1 MPMRCPVCNG
11 RGVTAPG
18 MGCGACR
25 TTGLIGWPRQP
36 GDTEGAGLAV
46 LDGSAGLLRVIYGT
60 CGLDHGAAVVKV
72 PDRFSPNPDPAGGA
86 LIMLTIQQARGTAAA
101 VYVSD
106 RSRGQFTIASLSER
120 DTSLVG
126 WLIIG

>member
-1 MPMRCPVCNG
+1 
-11 RGVTAPG
+11 
-18 MGCGACR
+18 MGCGACAA
-25 TTGLIGWPRQP
+25 TGLIDWPRRP

-60 CGLDHGAAVVKV
+60 AELAHGAAVVQV
-72 PDRFSPNPDPAGGA
+72 PDRFTPNPDPAGGA
-86 LIMLTIQQARGTAAA
+86 LIMLTTQQARGTAAG

-106 RSRGQFTIASLSER
+106 RMPGQFTIASYSER
-120 DTSLVG
+120 DMSLVG